1 MRQDNGNSGAD
12 TEAGAVP
19 APELFAVRRRPG
31 DLFFAGVLFVLALFL
46 LSRLPAETRWFD
58 RVDLALQP
66 RFWPAVVLGAFT
78 LFSGLHLMQSWL
90 VWNKTAPRP
99 STAQAGRRPRPS
111 TALAGTP
118 ASPRSGIARRPH
130 QRSPL
135 ARRRPDH
142 LDTSLLPAGE
152 LLRWLRPLEFALYF
166 VAYAASIPW
175 LGYLLSTAVFMPLLG
190 LRAGIRSP
198 SGLGLL
204 AGLGIGIV
212 LVFKTGL
219 EVRMPPGALYDLFP
233 PQVRNFLIR
242 NF

>member
-1 MRQDNGNSGAD
+1 MQRDNGNPGAD
-12 TEAGAVP
+12 AGAEL
-19 APELFAVRRRPG
+19 APKLFEVRRRPG
-31 DLFFAGVLFVLALFL
+31 DLFFAGVLFLLALFL
-46 LSRLPAETRWFD
+46 LSRLPAETRWFN
-58 RVDLALQP
+58 RVDLPLQP

-78 LFSGLHLMQSWL
+78 LFSGLHLLQSWL
-90 VWNKTAPRP
+90 AWSRTVPRP
-99 STAQAGRRPRPS
+99 P
-111 TALAGTP
+111 TAL
-118 ASPRSGIARRPH
+118 
-130 QRSPL
+130 
-135 ARRRPDH
+135 
-142 LDTSLLPAGE
+142 LLPAAE

-175 LGYLLSTAVFMPLLG
+175 LGYLLSTAAFMPLLG
-190 LRAGIRSP
+190 LRTGIRSL

-204 AGLGIGIV
+204 VGMGIGIV

>member
-1 MRQDNGNSGAD
+1 MQEENGISGVGV
-12 TEAGAVP
+12 EP
-19 APELFAVRRRPG
+19 APRLFDVRRRPG
-31 DLFFAGVLFVLALFL
+31 DLFFAAVLFILALFL
-46 LSRLPAETRWFD
+46 LSRLPFETRWFE
-58 RVDLALQP
+58 RIALPLQP
-66 RFWPAVVLGAFT
+66 RFWPAIVLGAFAF
-78 LFSGLHLMQSWL
+78 FSGLYLLQSL
-90 VWNKTAPRP
+90 LAWNRSGLRP
-99 STAQAGRRPRPS
+99 SAAP
-111 TALAGTP
+111 AETP
-118 ASPRSGIARRPH
+118 TIPHSGIAKRPR

-135 ARRRPDH
+135 ARKRPDH

-175 LGYLLSTAVFMPLLG
+175 LGYLLSTAAFMPLMG
-190 LRAGIRSP
+190 LRTGIRSA

>member
-1 MRQDNGNSGAD
+1 MRQDDGNSGAD

-31 DLFFAGVLFVLALFL
+31 DLFFAGLLFVLALFL

-90 VWNKTAPRP
+90 AWNRTVPRP
-99 STAQAGRRPRPS
+99 SAALAGRRPR
-111 TALAGTP
+111 
-118 ASPRSGIARRPH
+118 

-135 ARRRPDH
+135 AGGRPDH

-190 LRAGIRSP
+190 LRTGIRSP

-204 AGLGIGIV
+204 AGLGIGSCSSS
-212 LVFKTGL
+212 
-219 EVRMPPGALYDLFP
+219 RPAWRCACRPG
-233 PQVRNFLIR
+233 RSTTSFLRKCAIS
-242 NF
+242 

>member
-12 TEAGAVP
+12 TKAGAEP

-58 RVDLALQP
+58 RVDLPLQP

-90 VWNKTAPRP
+90 VWNRTVPRP
-99 STAQAGRRPRPS
+99 PAP
-111 TALAGTP
+111 LAGTP
-118 ASPRSGIARRPH
+118 AIPRSGIARRPR

-135 ARRRPDH
+135 SGTRPDH

-190 LRAGIRSP
+190 LRTGIRSP

-219 EVRMPPGALYDLFP
+219 EVRMPSGALYDLFP

>member
-1 MRQDNGNSGAD
+1 MREEEGNPG
-12 TEAGAVP
+12 AGAEP
-19 APELFAVRRRPG
+19 GLFAVRRRPG
-31 DLFFAGVLFVLALFL
+31 DLFFAAVLFILALFL
-46 LSRLPAETRWFD
+46 LSRLPFETRWFN
-58 RVDLALQP
+58 RIALPLQP
-66 RFWPAVVLGAFT
+66 RFWPAIVLGTFAF
-78 LFSGLHLMQSWL
+78 FSGLYLLQSL
-90 VWNKTAPRP
+90 LAWNKTVRRP
-99 STAQAGRRPRPS
+99 SATQAE
-111 TALAGTP
+111 TP
-118 ASPRSGIARRPH
+118 AIPHSDSGIARRPR

-135 ARRRPDH
+135 ARKRPDH

-175 LGYLLSTAVFMPLLG
+175 LGYLLSTALFMPLLG
-190 LRAGIRSP
+190 LRAGIRSL

-204 AGLGIGIV
+204 AGLGVGIV

>member
-12 TEAGAVP
+12 TEAGAEP

-90 VWNKTAPRP
+90 AWNKTAPRP
-99 STAQAGRRPRPS
+99 STALAGRRPRPS

-118 ASPRSGIARRPH
+118 ASPRSGIA
-130 QRSPL
+130 
-135 ARRRPDH
+135 RRPDH

>member
-1 MRQDNGNSGAD
+1 MRQENGNSGAD
-12 TEAGAVP
+12 TKAGAEP

-58 RVDLALQP
+58 RVDLPLQP

-90 VWNKTAPRP
+90 VWNRTVPRP
-99 STAQAGRRPRPS
+99 PAP
-111 TALAGTP
+111 LAGT
-118 ASPRSGIARRPH
+118 
-130 QRSPL
+130 
-135 ARRRPDH
+135 RPDH

-175 LGYLLSTAVFMPLLG
+175 IGYLLSTAVFMPLLG
-190 LRAGIRSP
+190 LRTGIRSP
-198 SGLGLL
+198 SGLSLL

-219 EVRMPPGALYDLFP
+219 EVRMPSGALYDLFP